1 MHSPVFLVLLHLV
14 SKGDDKIKED
24 VPRLGDVYNA
34 LVKSTK
40 NEERRRLYSS
50 RSAVIKLGDYCR

>member
-1 MHSPVFLVLLHLV
+1 M
-14 SKGDDKIKED
+14 SKGDDKIKDD